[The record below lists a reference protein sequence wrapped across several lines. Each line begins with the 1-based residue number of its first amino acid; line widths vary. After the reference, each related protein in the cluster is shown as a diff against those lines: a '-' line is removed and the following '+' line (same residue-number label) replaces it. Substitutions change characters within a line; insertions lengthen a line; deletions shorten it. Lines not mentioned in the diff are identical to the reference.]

1 MGSSLKNFLGDRSQL
16 RYKLVANSGMFL
28 IGGGGYASTYMGA
41 GSGHFSYYEV
51 TRGSMGGVR

>member
-1 MGSSLKNFLGDRSQL
+1 
-16 RYKLVANSGMFL
+16 MFL

-51 TRGSMGGVR
+51 TRRRMGVWLSMYHS